1 MSPGL
6 NVIVPFFDR
15 MIRVDVR
22 ERVID
27 VPPQSVITSDNV
39 VVEVDAVLFSQVT
52 DPFRATYEISNYIY
66 AATKLAQTN
75 LRNIIGEL
83 ELDASLT
90 SRDTINTKLREVLD
104 MATDKWGIKVN
115 RVEIQRIDPPH
126 DIAEAMSR
134 QMKAERDKR
143 ATILEAEGVRQAD
156 IEKAEGFKRAAVLE
170 AEGEKLKRVL
180 EAEGFAQAI
189 REKAD
194 AEKYRQLTVADGE
207 GQAIETVFSAIH
219 KGRPNNELVT
229 LRYFE
234 VLKALADG
242 QATKLFM
249 PLEVSGVIS
258 SLAAMGEAV
267 RAQSGND
274 HGKAEASGAS
284 AAGSQMP
291 IA

>member
-1 MSPGL
+1 MIAGLFSSSQARASAGLENSRTVTPGL

-75 LRNIIGEL
+75 MRNIIGEL

-104 MATDKWGIKVN
+104 TATDKWGIKVN

-143 ATILEAEGVRQAD
+143 ATILESEGARQAEILRAEGD
-156 IEKAEGFKRAAVLE
+156 KKAQVLE
-170 AEGEKLKRVL
+170 AEGRKEAAFRDAEARERSAEAEAKATTMVSEAIAAGDVQAINYFVANNYIKAL
-180 EAEGFAQAI
+180 EAETESENISKVLYPDDTTYMGKELRLKQQIGRASC
-189 REKAD
+189 RE
-194 AEKYRQLTVADGE
+194 RV
-207 GQAIETVFSAIH
+207 
-219 KGRPNNELVT
+219 
-229 LRYFE
+229 
-234 VLKALADG
+234 
-242 QATKLFM
+242 
-249 PLEVSGVIS
+249 
-258 SLAAMGEAV
+258 
-267 RAQSGND
+267 
-274 HGKAEASGAS
+274 
-284 AAGSQMP
+284 
-291 IA
+291 